1 MPTLRLQSVKDAQTG
16 DVTMIRAFQNLSPK
30 VAETAFIAET
40 AVIIGD
46 VEIGDQSSV
55 WYNCVV
61 RGDVNRIRI
70 GARSNVQDLSM
81 LHVTHKKNADDP
93 GAPLIIGDDVTI
105 GHSVTLHGCTLLN
118 GCFIGMQA
126 MVMDH
131 AVVGEG
137 ALVGARAMVTEGTV
151 IAPHTLWIGA
161 PAKYKRDLTPKEVA
175 WLQKSAGN
183 YVKYS
188 LQYIIDAEERA
199 TAARGVYTP

>member
-1 MPTLRLQSVKDAQTG
+1 
-16 DVTMIRAFQNLSPK
+16 MIKAFQGIRPTIDP
-30 VAETAFIAET
+30 TAFVAET

-46 VEIGDQSSV
+46 VEMGESSSV

-61 RGDVNRIRI
+61 RGDVNHIRI

-81 LHVTHKKNADDP
+81 LHVTHKKHSADP

-105 GHSVTLHGCTLLN
+105 GHSVTLHGCTLRN

-137 ALVGARAMVTEGTV
+137 ALVGARALVTEGTV
-151 IAPHTLWIGA
+151 ISPHTLWVGS
-161 PAKYKRDLTPKEVA
+161 PARYKRDLTPEEVS
-175 WLQKSAGN
+175 WLGKSADN
-183 YVKYS
+183 YVKYA
-188 LQYIIDAEERA
+188 LQYINDKTGTLE
-199 TAARGVYTP
+199 TLP

>member
-1 MPTLRLQSVKDAQTG
+1 MA
-16 DVTMIRAFQNLSPK
+16 MIRSFQKLSPK
-30 VAETAFIAET
+30 IDETAFIAET

-46 VEIGDQSSV
+46 VEIGAQASV

-81 LHVTHKKNADDP
+81 LHVTHKKNADDN

-105 GHSVTLHGCTLLN
+105 GHSVTLHGCTLQN

-126 MVMDH
+126 LVMDH

-137 ALVGARAMVTEGTV
+137 ALVGARALVTEGTIV
-151 IAPHTLWIGA
+151 PPHTLWVGS
-161 PAKYKRDLTPKEVA
+161 PAKYRRDLTTVEIA
-175 WLQKSAGN
+175 WLKKSAGN

-188 LQYIIDAEERA
+188 LQYIND
-199 TAARGVYTP
+199 

>member
-1 MPTLRLQSVKDAQTG
+1 MIKTFQGITPTID
-16 DVTMIRAFQNLSPK
+16 P
-30 VAETAFIAET
+30 TAFVAET

-46 VEIGDQSSV
+46 VEMGKQSSV

-61 RGDVNRIRI
+61 RGDVNHIRI

-81 LHVTHKKNADDP
+81 LHVTHKKHADDP

-105 GHSVTLHGCTLLN
+105 GHSVTLHGCTLKN

-137 ALVGARAMVTEGTV
+137 ALVGARALVTEGT
-151 IAPHTLWIGA
+151 IIPPHTLWVGS
-161 PAKYKRDLTPKEVA
+161 PARYKRDLTAEEIA
-175 WLQKSAGN
+175 WLPKSADN

-188 LQYIIDAEERA
+188 LQYINDGPE
-199 TAARGVYTP
+199 TSK